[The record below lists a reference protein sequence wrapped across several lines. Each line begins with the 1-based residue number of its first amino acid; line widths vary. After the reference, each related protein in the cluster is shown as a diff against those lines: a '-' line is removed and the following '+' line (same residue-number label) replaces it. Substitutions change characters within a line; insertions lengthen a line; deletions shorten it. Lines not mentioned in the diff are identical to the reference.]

1 MNETFVFKF
10 NDRGKVRIIVSK
22 HGEIWFVLDDL
33 CKVLELSNVSPII
46 QTMNEDEK
54 DVYNVRTLFR
64 NKKMSIISEI
74 GLWNIVYH
82 YKVSSVEEICE
93 WLLFKVKPVVRGFR
107 KHSNLRTEIT
117 VIGWKIFDKLK
128 RQMCH
133 D

>member
-10 NDRGKVRIIVSK
+10 NDWDKVRIIVSK

-33 CKVLELSNVSPII
+33 CKVLELSDVSPIV
-46 QTMNEDEK
+46 QMLDENEK
-54 DVYNVRTLFR
+54 GTYRVRTLFG
-64 NKKMSIISEI
+64 NKKMFIISEI

-93 WLLFKVKPVVRGFR
+93 WLLFKVKPVIRGFR

-117 VIGWKIFDKLK
+117 VIWWKIFDKLK